1 MRSNYSSTARKH
13 LTSTLSQEILGS
25 SQQES
30 FRIESEH
37 ELCERFGVSRVT
49 VRLALGDLENKGLI
63 YRKHGKGTFAHG
75 RTSRPTKMVALLLK
89 LAPQP
94 EHWPISEIMRGVRS
108 TLSSEHASMLLT
120 HFSPTEWSAEMVSKL
135 SGAIIFPTEVTYA
148 ELEVLRNRKLPYV
161 IAGESSVLSG
171 PQIRL
176 GQTEA
181 ARKITE
187 NLLQL
192 GHRRIALLT
201 GYEPSLD
208 AAKREGVYQALRE
221 AHLNTESIL
230 EVSCSQN
237 SGAETAIGSILASHP
252 RPTAVIAF
260 DDGLAAQL
268 SVRARQDHGLVIPV
282 DLSIASF
289 HNSPYLR
296 YLEPTLSTVQFDF
309 VGMGRAAAEQLNRV
323 MLTGE
328 ALTDVTF
335 EPVYLSGQT
344 ISSPR

>member
-1 MRSNYSSTARKH
+1 MRSNYLSTARKH

-37 ELCERFGVSRVT
+37 ELCRRFGVSRVT
-49 VRLALGDLENKGLI
+49 VRLALGDLESRGLI

-75 RTSRPTKMVALLLK
+75 LTSRPTKMVALLLK
-89 LAPQP
+89 HSPQP
-94 EHWPISEIMRGVRS
+94 EHWPISEIIRGIRS
-108 TLSSEHASMLLT
+108 TLSMDHASMLLT

-135 SGAIIFPTEVTYA
+135 SGAIIFPTEVTHG

-161 IAGESSVLSG
+161 IAGESSYLSG

-208 AAKREGVYQALRE
+208 AAKREGVYQALRS
-221 AHLNTESIL
+221 AQIGTDSIL

-237 SGAETAIGSILASHP
+237 GGAEAAIGFIFAFNP
-252 RPTAVIAF
+252 RPTAIIAF
-260 DDGLAAQL
+260 DDGLAAL
-268 SVRARQDHGLVIPV
+268 LCVRARQDQGLSIPN
-282 DLSIASF
+282 DLSVASF

-296 YLEPTLSTVQFDF
+296 YLEPALSTVQFDF
-309 VGMGRAAAEQLNRV
+309 VGMGQAAAEQLNRV

-328 ALTDVTF
+328 ALTDVSF
-335 EPVYLSGQT
+335 APIYHGGQT